1 MLRRLVHRLVQWL
14 QPIVLLLSVLA
25 IGWFLS
31 SQWPALRAYPWRIDG
46 GWLVAAAFLTLAS
59 WGVEIFIWQHLLV
72 NLGGNLPFWAAVRI
86 WFLSAVVR
94 YIPGNVWQPLSL
106 TLYSRRY
113 GVAPEVTLTSIIL
126 FQVIVLFAIAPILV
140 IYFLWIDTQSL
151 AAQFMSQLPPGLIWF
166 LLLPI
171 VAFLLR
177 PQWMVALLNWTLVRL
192 KRPTI
197 AATLTSRLLFTMLI
211 VAALDWLL
219 WGATFAALA
228 FAIAGEGIVER
239 ATLAPLL
246 IASYPIAYAI
256 GFLSMITPSGFG
268 VREGAMYLLLTPQID
283 GAVVTVIALAIRV
296 WATVGELLIALI
308 SAPIQRSVGVSEGQE
323 ADASATINTQGHP
336 FVPKPTDVI
345 RLEPEVDPDLRSK
358 TT

>member
-1 MLRRLVHRLVQWL
+1 MLRRLVHWL
-14 QPIVLLLSVLA
+14 QPTVLLLSVLA

-31 SQWPALRAYPWRIDG
+31 NQWPALRAYPWQIDG
-46 GWLVAAAFLTLAS
+46 SWLVAAAFLTLAS

-72 NLGGNLPFWAAVRI
+72 SLGGNLPFWAAVRI

-126 FQVIVLFAIAPILV
+126 FQVIILFAIAPILV

-151 AAQFMSQLPPGLIWF
+151 AAQFMAQVPPGLLWL

-197 AATLTSRLLFTMLI
+197 AATLTSRLLFTMLL
-211 VAALDWLL
+211 VAILDWLL
-219 WGATFAALA
+219 WGAAFAALA
-228 FAIAGEGIVER
+228 FAIAGEGVVER

-256 GFLSMITPSGFG
+256 GFLSVITPSGFG

-308 SAPIQRSVGVSEGQE
+308 SAPIQQAARIARGHEV
-323 ADASATINTQGHP
+323 DPSATPDAQGAP
-336 FVPKPTDVI
+336 FAQKPLDRI
-345 RLEPEVDPDLRSK
+345 RLEPEVDQDLRSK